1 MSRTFRSHSE
11 TETREL
17 GRTLALALAPGT
29 VVLLVGDLGA
39 GKTSF
44 VKGLAAG
51 LGIDPDTVSSPTFT
65 LVHAYRGRLTLYH
78 VDLYRLEGVEP
89 EELGL
94 EELAAGEAVVAIE
107 WAEKLTRPFPKTVQV
122 FMVDAG
128 GETRDVTIE

>member
-65 LVHAYRGRLTLYH
+65 LVHAYRGRLTLFH

-94 EELAAGEAVVAIE
+94 EELAADEAVVAIE

-128 GETRDVTIE
+128 GETRDITIE